1 MKILIKA
8 TAIALALSF
17 TTLYA
22 GGSHSHSHGAHGH
35 SHDAPTQKEISK
47 TSIKKIVK
55 QEVAR
60 LTLAKKIDHSWL
72 FIPISKMKK
81 TQYNY
86 NNEWVVSFEN
96 SKIQDKSKQTLYI
109 FVSVY
114 GNITGANYTGK

>member
-8 TAIALALSF
+8 TVIAFALSF

-22 GGSHSHSHGAHGH
+22 SGSHGGHGH
-35 SHDAPTQKEISK
+35 SHDTPTQKEISK
-47 TSIKKIVK
+47 TSIQKIAK
-55 QEVAR
+55 QEIKR
-60 LTLAKKIDHSWL
+60 LTVAKKIDDSWL

-86 NNEWVVSFEN
+86 NNEWVVSFDN
-96 SKIQDKSKQTLYI
+96 SKVKDKSKQTLYI

-114 GNITGANYTGK
+114 GNVTGANYTGK

>member
-1 MKILIKA
+1 MKTLIKA
-8 TAIALALSF
+8 TVVTLALSI
-17 TTLYA
+17 TALYA
-22 GGSHSHSHGAHGH
+22 GSGHGH
-35 SHDAPTQKEISK
+35 SHDVSSKKEISK
-47 TSIKKIVK
+47 TSIQKIAK
-55 QEVAR
+55 QEVKR
-60 LTLAKKIDHSWL
+60 LTLAKKIDNNWL

-96 SKIQDKSKQTLYI
+96 SKIKDKTKQTLYI